1 LHYMVERVLVKEYSL
16 QVRLTQGERDAIK
29 SAADAA
35 GLSTSAWL
43 RDRMRKAARTELQSA
58 GLRVAFLD
66 EAL

>member
-1 LHYMVERVLVKEYSL
+1 MGEDRVKDYSL
-16 QVRLTQGERDAIK
+16 QVRLTQGERTSIK
-29 SAADAA
+29 AAADAA

-43 RDRMRKAARTELQSA
+43 RDRMRKAARTELQAA